1 LTVAYLD
8 ECGFSPSQP
17 TTYSWTLPGERKQIP
32 YENPRSRRVN
42 AIGVLLPWGEHR
54 SLWWDA
60 VARPLTAEDV
70 LVILEAIP
78 RGPGPLVVVLDNA
91 SIHISH
97 LIRHAAY
104 RLREQGIHL
113 YFLPAYS
120 PELNRIEPVFGVIKH
135 YELPERTYA
144 TVPDL
149 KAAIHRAFRRYE
161 DRRFLGTLQHQLRP
175 AA

>member
-1 LTVAYLD
+1 MAYLD

-17 TTYSWTLPGERKQIP
+17 TTWSWTLLGERKRIP
-32 YENPRSRRVN
+32 YENPRNRRVN
-42 AIGVLLPWGEHR
+42 AIGVLIPWGEHR
-54 SLWWDA
+54 SLWWDC
-60 VARPLTAEDV
+60 VARPLTAADV

-78 RGPGPLVVVLDNA
+78 HGPEPLVVVLDNA
-91 SIHISH
+91 SIHGSQV
-97 LIRHAAY
+97 IRDATP

-113 YFLPAYS
+113 YFLPPYS

-161 DRRFLGTLQHQLRP
+161 VRRFPNKLRQQLRP

>member
-1 LTVAYLD
+1 MAYLD

-17 TTYSWTLPGERKQIP
+17 TTYSWTLPGERKRIP
-32 YENPRSRRVN
+32 YENPRNRRVN
-42 AIGVLLPWGEHR
+42 AIGVLIPWGKHR
-54 SLWWDA
+54 SLWWDC

-70 LVILEAIP
+70 LGILEAIP
-78 RGPGPLVVVLDNA
+78 RGPEPLVVVLDNA

-97 LIRHAAY
+97 VIRDAAP
-104 RLREQGIHL
+104 RLREQGIQL
-113 YFLPAYS
+113 YFLPAYR

-135 YELPERTYA
+135 YELPERTYP

-149 KAAIHRAFRRYE
+149 TAAIHRAFHRYE
-161 DRRFLGTLQHQLRP
+161 DRRFLGKLPHQLRP